1 MAMLSR
7 HAGCVFSAGRDAP
20 VPLCGNLPRGISGG
34 TSPEQVHP
42 VAYSVAQPQ
51 GRSTVLLH
59 GADSSTPQGKAR
71 DARCYRR
78 PALPVPLCGI
88 LAIPTGDVRAGFATI
103 LDGVNTP

>member
-7 HAGCVFSAGRDAP
+7 HAGCVFFAVRDAP
-20 VPLCGNLPRGISGG
+20 VPLCGSR
-34 TSPEQVHP
+34 Q
-42 VAYSVAQPQ
+42 
-51 GRSTVLLH
+51 
-59 GADSSTPQGKAR
+59 
-71 DARCYRR
+71 DARRCLR